1 MISPH
6 GLWIL
11 LGLTKIWLALHLLLI
26 SNEQTIIILLEWYSV
41 LILLTSSMCTAKQP
55 QQSSLA
61 ITCISHGKAHEIY
74 THKGQQDF
82 LLVSADSKKLS
93 DLISLYASVSRKCSC
108 IESKFGFSWP
118 GWTHLKQLVVGKHR
132 QLSHAVSEEML
143 VAVLNT
149 HVLTA
154 RLPGMAVYQICPWPG
169 SNH

>member
-55 QQSSLA
+55 QKSGSAL
-61 ITCISHGKAHEIY
+61 TISHGKAHEIY